1 MAARHDGAPRAGFGR
16 LGPREGR
23 CELMMTCALLGIY
36 SSHLE
41 RSASSRVPPGG
52 VSCVVGSRVCHCQ
65 SGSMSAGPALRRK
78 AGAVCRN
85 SITLGKPAL
94 IRVDTSF
101 IRGTHT
107 LFWRLYKLLYI

>member
-94 IRVDTSF
+94 RFASILHSF
-101 IRGTHT
+101 VVRTH
-107 LFWRLYKLLYI
+107 FSGDSINYSI